1 MFKDSIELKN
11 YLAGIVE
18 FDGDVNVIDPIKLRD
33 KAIDELVYNA
43 VFNPDENLKME
54 IRNLIRKIARSS
66 VLFLLQ
72 YNLSMKRWEGG
83 KLVDLQFQQL
93 TFAV

>member
-18 FDGDVNVIDPIKLRD
+18 FDGDVNVIDPIKLRE

-43 VFNPDENLKME
+43 VF
-54 IRNLIRKIARSS
+54 
-66 VLFLLQ
+66 
-72 YNLSMKRWEGG
+72 
-83 KLVDLQFQQL
+83 
-93 TFAV
+93 